1 MSTESLAIMNLPANL
16 KKILFQ
22 TVKHFIFSDFSS
34 DNNQELSR
42 KGNTNWCACGHCQ
55 AMETEIESFCCR
67 DTNEAPD
74 NYFEDHKC
82 ITKSEGFKVFPYCF
96 YKLNSSLSP

>member
-1 MSTESLAIMNLPANL
+1 MNLPANL
-16 KKILFQ
+16 KKIVFQ

-34 DNNQELSR
+34 DNNKELSR

-55 AMETEIESFCCR
+55 AMETEIENFCCR

-82 ITKSEGFKVFPYCF
+82 ITKSEGFKVFQSLYLILHCH
-96 YKLNSSLSP
+96 SSIILEEVRS